1 MKKKLLTVLMALA
14 LSVSVLPASI
24 TPVSAS
30 EIADVEGE
38 IPDDDDEEADPSTT
52 EIIKD
57 DLIVKPAK
65 KTIKIGQSFYISL
78 AAALDSDYEDLPDEE
93 WEEVLENNIDSITF
107 RSTKTSVASVNSRT
121 GKVKGLRKGNAVIKT
136 TVNLANGQTV
146 TFKTKVYVT
155 R

>member
-1 MKKKLLTVLMALA
+1 MKKKLLTVLMALV

-30 EIADVEGE
+30 EVEDVEGD
-38 IPDDDDEEADPSTT
+38 IPDDDDEADPESK
-52 EIIKD
+52 EIEKG

-78 AAALDSDYEDLPDEE
+78 AAALGSDYEDLPDEE
-93 WEEVLENNIDSITF
+93 WDEILENNVDSITF

-121 GKVKGLRKGNAVIKT
+121 GKVKGLKRGNAVIKT
-136 TVNLANGQTV
+136 TVNLANGQTI

-155 R
+155 K